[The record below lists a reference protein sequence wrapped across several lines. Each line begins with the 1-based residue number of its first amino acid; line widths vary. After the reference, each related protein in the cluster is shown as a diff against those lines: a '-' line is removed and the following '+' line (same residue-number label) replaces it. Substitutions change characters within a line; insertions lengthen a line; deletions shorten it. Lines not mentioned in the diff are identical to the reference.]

1 MQKKTSAAKE
11 SDSAILTFS
20 LGTQVY
26 ALPIE
31 DVVEVAAMVE
41 RVLVPDAR
49 PELLGV
55 VNRRGQILPLLDL
68 RLVFHQPAAT
78 VNSATLF
85 IVANQAGKLV
95 GLVVDE
101 VRQVEYIPAA
111 EKTRTSAKIIRG
123 IISHKEQ
130 LIQIISLPVI
140 TATYLSDEIAAEG
153 NGE

>member
-1 MQKKTSAAKE
+1 MLKKTPAAK
-11 SDSAILTFS
+11 DSLDAILTFS
-20 LGTQVY
+20 LGAQLY

-41 RVLVPDAR
+41 RTIVPDAR

-68 RLVFHQPAAT
+68 RLVFHQPAAPVT
-78 VNSATLF
+78 SATLF
-85 IVANQAGKLV
+85 IVASHADKLV

-101 VRQVEYIPAA
+101 VQQVEYIPAA

-123 IISHKEQ
+123 MISHKEQ
-130 LIQIISLPVI
+130 LIQIIALPVI
-140 TATYLSDEIAAEG
+140 MATYLSDEVAAEG
-153 NGE
+153 ND